1 MGEYCTSTASV
12 LLHIRGGGKA
22 KPFAYAPP
30 STREVEIIV

>member
-1 MGEYCTSTASV
+1 MTAIHQVENISKQ
-12 LLHIRGGGKA
+12 IRGGKA